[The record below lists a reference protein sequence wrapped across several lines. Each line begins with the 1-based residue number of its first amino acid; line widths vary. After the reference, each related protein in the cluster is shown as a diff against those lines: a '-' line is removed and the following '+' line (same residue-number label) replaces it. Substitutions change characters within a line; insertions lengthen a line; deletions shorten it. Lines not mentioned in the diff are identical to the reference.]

1 VRWRDEENSCT
12 DRTLFSGSESRSD
25 VLEIFDCTED
35 AKSKTDTG
43 GSFNTT
49 RSIIKAA
56 ERVSSTLKLL

>member
-1 VRWRDEENSCT
+1 MSK
-12 DRTLFSGSESRSD
+12 SRSD

-56 ERVSSTLKLL
+56 ERVSSTLKWL